1 MLNVTIQND
10 GKIKI
15 QSECSNTKEMRS
27 NVNLL
32 LAIVSSMEIE
42 KVMNTESAI
51 SYQYGQ
57 TRIANYLQ
65 LKKSM
70 TTNLCE
76 KPDNHGAGWVIAVVI
91 ITMLLFVTAKCQA
104 QQKAAIDTMVCKV
117 ECIKQI
123 VQKPSINGKT
133 VKYMAV
139 YVDKSAGFSEII
151 PISKSVVDYIGTCKQ
166 FSIEPT
172 LGIRLRNG
180 VITSIVRY
188 KIKFVHK

>member
-1 MLNVTIQND
+1 MAVKLYEEPDHGPST
-10 GKIKI
+10 
-15 QSECSNTKEMRS
+15 
-27 NVNLL
+27 L
-32 LAIVSSMEIE
+32 
-42 KVMNTESAI
+42 
-51 SYQYGQ
+51 
-57 TRIANYLQ
+57 IAL
-65 LKKSM
+65 
-70 TTNLCE
+70 
-76 KPDNHGAGWVIAVVI
+76 VVI
-91 ITMLLFVTAKCQA
+91 ILLLLLTSKCHA

-123 VQKPSINGKT
+123 VQQPSSNGKT

-151 PISKSVVDYIGTCKQ
+151 PVSKSVVDYINVCKK
-166 FSIEPT
+166 FSVDPT